1 LNTYLLFKL
10 GLKYNLKPNHALW
23 SSILYIINPATI
35 FFLAPYSETLFLSS
49 QLFGHY
55 YLKSNQIFLTCICF
69 AFGSIIRSN
78 GIVSFG
84 FILYYYLKEIYE
96 KKKFLFPIQN
106 FILCLS
112 PFFLTQYYQYKEY
125 CFEKILPIELKIY
138 GLNEKLSMPLTNFSS
153 IWCLKQIPLSYQYVQ
168 KTYWNVGFLN
178 YWTWKQIPNFL
189 LALPVF
195 ILIGNFIKIWFNLIK
210 KDLWK
215 RKFEYFFLNKN
226 PSKTNIWFIEKDFL
240 PHIIYT
246 VFLSLFALVLMHI
259 QVTTRFLFSSGP
271 FLYWISSDRIKQYD
285 IQNGNLIKI
294 FYLFKKETF
303 LFYYYFT
310 YVIIGICLFS
320 NFLPWT

>member
-1 LNTYLLFKL
+1 L
-10 GLKYNLKPNHALW
+10 G
-23 SSILYIINPATI
+23 ST
-35 FFLAPYSETLFLSS
+35 
-49 QLFGHY
+49 
-55 YLKSNQIFLTCICF
+55 
-69 AFGSIIRSN
+69 IRSN

-84 FILYYYLKEIYE
+84 FIFYYYFKQIYE
-96 KKKFLFPIQN
+96 KKTCIFPIHY

-125 CFEKILPIELKIY
+125 CFEKSLPLELKIY
-138 GLNEKLSMPLTNFSS
+138 GWNEKLPMPLTNFSS
-153 IWCLKQIPLSYQYVQ
+153 EWCLKSIPLSYQYVQ

-178 YWTWKQIPNFL
+178 YWTAKQIPNFL

-195 ILIGNFIKIWFNLIK
+195 VLIGKFTKNWFDLVK

-215 RKFEYFFLNKN
+215 NKLAFFFVQKSS
-226 PSKTNIWFIEKDFL
+226 SKKTLWFMEKDFL

-246 VFLSLFALVLMHI
+246 LFLSLFALFFMHI

-271 FLYWISSDRIKQYD
+271 FLYLISADRIKEYD
-285 IQNGNLIKI
+285 IQNRNLIKI

-303 LFYYYFT
+303 LFYYYLT